1 MTPDHIGATLLMVAS
16 LAGLILWILGYVDE
30 DDDENDTDNIDE
42 DGWDRTPGQEPK
54 WVGLP

>member
-30 DDDENDTDNIDE
+30 DDDENDGTVDE
-42 DGWDRTPGQEPK
+42 DGWDRTPGQEPQE
-54 WVGLP
+54 VGLP